1 MVGVCKRL
9 GKYRDIH
16 IKMYVCDQGR
26 VVCVWYVIVCVYVC
40 VCLPFNLSV
49 CVRLCVC
56 VSWMLEDNHISRAV
70 IV

>member
-1 MVGVCKRL
+1 M
-9 GKYRDIH
+9 
-16 IKMYVCDQGR
+16 CDY
-26 VVCVWYVIVCVYVC
+26 VCVWYVIVCVCVWYVVVCVYVC